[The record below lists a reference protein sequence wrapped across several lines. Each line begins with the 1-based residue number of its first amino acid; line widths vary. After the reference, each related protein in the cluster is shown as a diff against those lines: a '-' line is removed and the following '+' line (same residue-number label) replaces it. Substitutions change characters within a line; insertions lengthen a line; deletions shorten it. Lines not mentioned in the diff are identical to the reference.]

1 MNKIFAIN
9 LTFFLVG
16 CKAIQF
22 VGEPLVVNP
31 STRAKTVPL
40 TDDQKKQWYL
50 LDLEKD
56 SIPGTSVLRAYK
68 QLLQNKY
75 GEQIIVGIIDSGVD
89 TSHSYLED
97 VIWVNKDEIESNGVD
112 DDKNGFADDLH
123 GWNFLGDSDKE
134 NMEYV
139 RLMRITD
146 PSTEEFS
153 VYASVLNEDRSR
165 VSSELPQISALLERI
180 TSADSVLSKFLG
192 IKDYSL
198 QQAKNISPKSP
209 AIIDAIRMKEFMI
222 KANFKATDIEEYLD
236 HLEVRMNFHFNIDFE
251 GRSVVGD
258 NTNNLQDRVYGNANV
273 LGPSLKSAEH
283 GTHVAGIIARVCGL
297 KNVFQGVSQNLELMI
312 IRAVPDGDEYDKDV
326 ALAIRYAV
334 DNGARVI
341 NTSFGKDFSPHRD
354 WVFDALR
361 YAESKD
367 VLIVNAAGN
376 DNKNID
382 FGASPAFPTD
392 QIEGVEFVNNFLTVG
407 ATGSVYSS
415 NQVASFSNFGA
426 SGVDI
431 FAPGSEIYS
440 TVPGEGYKYL
450 NGTSMAAPNVAGIA
464 AVLRSFF
471 PKFSAATIK
480 KIILDSGVPLF
491 QEVIH
496 PENKLLVSPN
506 QLSKTG
512 KMANLYNALLL
523 ASKTKKNE
531 K

>member
-1 MNKIFAIN
+1 
-9 LTFFLVG
+9 
-16 CKAIQF
+16 
-22 VGEPLVVNP
+22 
-31 STRAKTVPL
+31 
-40 TDDQKKQWYL
+40 
-50 LDLEKD
+50 
-56 SIPGTSVLRAYK
+56 
-68 QLLQNKY
+68 
-75 GEQIIVGIIDSGVD
+75 
-89 TSHSYLED
+89 
-97 VIWVNKDEIESNGVD
+97 
-112 DDKNGFADDLH
+112 
-123 GWNFLGDSDKE
+123 
-134 NMEYV
+134 
-139 RLMRITD
+139 
-146 PSTEEFS
+146 
-153 VYASVLNEDRSR
+153 
-165 VSSELPQISALLERI
+165 
-180 TSADSVLSKFLG
+180 
-192 IKDYSL
+192 
-198 QQAKNISPKSP
+198 
-209 AIIDAIRMKEFMI
+209 
-222 KANFKATDIEEYLD
+222 
-236 HLEVRMNFHFNIDFE
+236 
-251 GRSVVGD
+251 
-258 NTNNLQDRVYGNANV
+258 
-273 LGPSLKSAEH
+273 
-283 GTHVAGIIARVCGL
+283 
-297 KNVFQGVSQNLELMI
+297 MI

-341 NTSFGKDFSPHRD
+341 NTSFGKSFSPHRD

-523 ASKTKKNE
+523 ASKTKK